1 MIIATYT
8 VTLPITPKSTQSNN
22 NPLQRQ
28 LPPVSNY
35 CPRLRVTRKMI
46 IRINILIASHGTAI
60 RSSKKLFKP
69 AYKTQ
74 INPKPFKVLKN
85 RRMMFKNLSLP
96 LMQSTSSL
104 PKTNTHKL
112 GIKGPL
118 VAIRLQIPCIPLHLY
133 LSSP

>member
-1 MIIATYT
+1 
-8 VTLPITPKSTQSNN
+8 
-22 NPLQRQ
+22 
-28 LPPVSNY
+28 
-35 CPRLRVTRKMI
+35 MI
-46 IRINILIASHGTAI
+46 IRINILIASHGTVI

-85 RRMMFKNLSLP
+85 RRKMFKNPSLP

-104 PKTNTHKL
+104 SKTNTHKL

-118 VAIRLQIPCIPLHLY
+118 AFVFDLSVIGNSSYARLAPT
-133 LSSP
+133 